1 MAVKEA
7 KITKYTELLEE
18 GLSYFGTFFLGLILG
33 VLCEASTILNPTVI
47 IILVIGILAL
57 AISAV
62 GGLLGGWLMYLV
74 HKVKREDFNPTIGIA
89 GVSCVPTT
97 AKLAQHAAQDENPFA
112 VILPVAMGANISGV
126 ITSAIAAGIFVTT
139 IGMV

>member
-1 MAVKEA
+1 M
-7 KITKYTELLEE
+7 
-18 GLSYFGTFFLGLILG
+18 
-33 VLCEASTILNPTVI
+33 LCEASTILNPTVI
-47 IILVIGILAL
+47 IILVTDSCP

-74 HKVKREDFNPTIGIA
+74 HKASSEDFNPTIGIA